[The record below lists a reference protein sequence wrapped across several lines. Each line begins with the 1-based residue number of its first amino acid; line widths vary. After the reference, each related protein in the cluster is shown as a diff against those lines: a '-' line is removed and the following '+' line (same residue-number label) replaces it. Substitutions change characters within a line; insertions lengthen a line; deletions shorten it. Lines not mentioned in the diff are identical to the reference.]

1 MSLPRA
7 RARYVPHVHFRK
19 LRRGEVIAT
28 LGGALLA
35 VALFLAWYHTK
46 GLAQVAGRK
55 GDISAWQA
63 HSFVRYLLLA
73 GALAPA
79 ILAYIVIRDHA
90 LSWPRGEL
98 TAVVAIFALGF
109 IVYFGVIARPGTLR
123 AETSLDLGWFVALAG
138 GILMLYGAATRSG
151 ESERRRKPPGVL

>member
-1 MSLPRA
+1 
-7 RARYVPHVHFRK
+7 VNFRK

-28 LGGALLA
+28 IGGALLA
-35 VALFLAWYHTK
+35 VALFLAWYHTS
-46 GLAQVAGRK
+46 GSNAEVAGRR
-55 GDISAWQA
+55 GDVSAWQA
-63 HSFVRYLLLA
+63 HSMVRYLLLA

-109 IVYFGVIARPGTLR
+109 IVYFGIIARPGNLR
-123 AETSLDLGWFVALAG
+123 AETTLDLGWFVALAG
-138 GILMLYGAATRSG
+138 GVLMLYGAATRTG
-151 ESERRRKPPGVL
+151 ESDRRRKPPGVL

>member
-1 MSLPRA
+1 MFRT
-7 RARYVPHVHFRK
+7 VDFRK

-28 LGGALLA
+28 FGGVLLA

-46 GLAQVAGRK
+46 GSNAEVAGRR
-55 GDISAWQA
+55 GDISAWEA
-63 HSFVRYLLLA
+63 HSLVRYLLLA
-73 GALAPA
+73 GAVAPA

-90 LSWPRGEL
+90 LSWPRGEF

-109 IVYFGVIARPGTLR
+109 ILYFGVIARPGNLR
-123 AETSLDLGWFVALAG
+123 AETSLDLGWFIALG
-138 GILMLYGAATRSG
+138 GGMLMLYGAATRSG